1 MNEEIRLFS
10 EQNEEIRKKLETKLA
25 EIKIKEKD
33 IQFGIQYFVKAFFL
47 FMAELVLLLLLF
59 FDSFYTEIHLSVI
72 QNNIVITVFEVV
84 PFLVALI
91 LLIIGAEYIRRAYS
105 NRAK

>member
-10 EQNEEIRKKLETKLA
+10 EQNEEIRKKLETNLA

-47 FMAELVLLLLLF
+47 FMAEVRVLLF